1 MWKSSLQAVGQTLWS
16 LPIDRSTAPQP
27 TVHGAGNSP
36 AAIQHARPGRDN
48 RIDTL
53 RGLLLVIMTID
64 HLGGPLYAI
73 SYSPLGFV
81 TAAEGFVFLSGYMFA
96 LAYVLRAPDLR
107 TLRRTSI
114 RRAAL
119 IYRYYIAALGLL
131 VGLTWLFPRLGVY
144 WHLGG
149 TMHHPWV
156 WNLLSFAMVNQPAYF
171 DILPM
176 YVVFVLVTPFAV
188 MGIRRGYT
196 WLVAAM
202 SIGTWALG
210 SLLHP
215 SESLTALLTGDY
227 RAGHFN
233 LLCWQLLW
241 MLGLMLGCYRDTV
254 RRALGRV
261 PRSAWLALLVFL
273 GALCLARHDLLS
285 IGLSAQDP
293 ALDSTKMGWLRLFDT
308 LGLLLLTAG
317 LLRFASRTARVPWL
331 DYLGRSSIQVFTFQV
346 LLVYLD
352 MGIGFRLDE
361 LGSPALH
368 VVYTLACVLTL
379 TLPAFLH
386 HRRRLRA

>member
-1 MWKSSLQAVGQTLWS
+1 MKPSLQTVGHALW
-16 LPIDRSTAPQP
+16 RSPDERNTDPRRA
-27 TVHGAGNSP
+27 HRP
-36 AAIQHARPGRDN
+36 AREPEVPGEHRRPGRDN

-119 IYRYYIAALGLL
+119 IYRYYIAALALL
-131 VGLTWLFPRLGVY
+131 VGLTWLLPRLGVY

-149 TMHHPWV
+149 TIHHPWV

-188 MGIRRGYT
+188 LGIRRGYAG
-196 WLVAAM
+196 LVVAA
-202 SIGTWALG
+202 SVGIWAIG

-215 SESLTALLTGDY
+215 AGPLTALLAGDY

-241 MLGLMLGCYRDTV
+241 MLGLLLGCYRDTV
-254 RRALGRV
+254 RRALGRM
-261 PRSAWLALLVFL
+261 PASAWLALLVFL

-285 IGLSAQDP
+285 IGLSAQDS

-317 LLRFASRTARVPWL
+317 LLRFVPRTARVPWL

-352 MGIGFRLDE
+352 MGIGFRVE
-361 LGSPALH
+361 ALGSPALH
-368 VVYTLACVLTL
+368 VVYTLACVLML

-386 HRRRLRA
+386 HRRRQRA